1 MSDAA
6 ALPGHPRLA
15 TSPLVVLALCADW
28 CGTCRDF
35 RQMLDRL
42 ARARPEIV
50 FAWADIEDDA
60 ELVGDIDVESFPT
73 LAVFRAGQALHLVQI
88 FEVGTASML
97 AAGRAVRQT
106 WELIKETGAA
116 IDPADYVPAIRGYY
130 SLADGRLASM
140 PFNSSTAVM
149 WYNKDAFEKA
159 GGKVDVIQ
167 VVPASEKAAAKKGVK
182 YRERK
187 ADKEAKQAAAAKK

>member
-1 MSDAA
+1 MHDSPPSLTPVA

-73 LAVFRAGQALHLVQI
+73 LAVFRAGQALHYGVSLPQEGLVARTI
-88 FEVGTASML
+88 DSL
-97 AAGRAVRQT
+97 AARPPQPARDMPDAV
-106 WELIKETGAA
+106 AA
-116 IDPADYVPAIRGYY
+116 
-130 SLADGRLASM
+130 LAH
-140 PFNSSTAVM
+140 
-149 WYNKDAFEKA
+149 WIA
-159 GGKVDVIQ
+159 GG
-167 VVPASEKAAAKKGVK
+167 PA
-182 YRERK
+182 R
-187 ADKEAKQAAAAKK
+187 

>member
-1 MSDAA
+1 MHDSLPLPTPVA

-35 RQMLDRL
+35 QQMLDRL

-73 LAVFRAGQALHLVQI
+73 LAVFRAGQALHYGVSLPQEGLVARTI
-88 FEVGTASML
+88 DSL
-97 AAGRAVRQT
+97 AARPPQPARDMPDAV
-106 WELIKETGAA
+106 AA
-116 IDPADYVPAIRGYY
+116 
-130 SLADGRLASM
+130 LAH
-140 PFNSSTAVM
+140 
-149 WYNKDAFEKA
+149 WIA
-159 GGKVDVIQ
+159 GG
-167 VVPASEKAAAKKGVK
+167 PG
-182 YRERK
+182 R
-187 ADKEAKQAAAAKK
+187 

>member
-1 MSDAA
+1 MHDSLPLLTPVA
-6 ALPGHPRLA
+6 ALPDHPRLA

-73 LAVFRAGQALHLVQI
+73 LAVFRAGQALHYGVSLPQEGLVARTI
-88 FEVGTASML
+88 DSL
-97 AAGRAVRQT
+97 AARPPQPARDMPDAV
-106 WELIKETGAA
+106 AA
-116 IDPADYVPAIRGYY
+116 
-130 SLADGRLASM
+130 LAH
-140 PFNSSTAVM
+140 
-149 WYNKDAFEKA
+149 WIA
-159 GGKVDVIQ
+159 GG
-167 VVPASEKAAAKKGVK
+167 PG
-182 YRERK
+182 R
-187 ADKEAKQAAAAKK
+187 

>member
-1 MSDAA
+1 MHDSPPLLTPVA

-35 RQMLDRL
+35 QQMLDRL

-73 LAVFRAGQALHLVQI
+73 LAVFRAGQALHYGVSLPQEGLVARTI
-88 FEVGTASML
+88 DTL
-97 AAGRAVRQT
+97 AARPPQPARDMPDA
-106 WELIKETGAA
+106 EAA
-116 IDPADYVPAIRGYY
+116 
-130 SLADGRLASM
+130 LAH
-140 PFNSSTAVM
+140 
-149 WYNKDAFEKA
+149 WIA
-159 GGKVDVIQ
+159 GG
-167 VVPASEKAAAKKGVK
+167 PG
-182 YRERK
+182 R
-187 ADKEAKQAAAAKK
+187 